1 MGNEITVQ
9 AGAQSLTTGYYGNEH
24 KRNPYLIYNL
34 VNWRDQS
41 ILFFLPT
48 LPQVHL
54 ITCGL
59 LGPTGLG
66 KTNPTTKHPLRLVLL
81 FIFLLAAPPYT
92 WAQGP
97 VIVPDAPDRPSA
109 AATAPSPDT
118 PATAANNAAPVPND
132 PSSNTNQLSPH
143 SSGADPNPSEAS
155 SNSSGADPSPSGASS
170 NSSEADPNPSP
181 AGPNPSEAG
190 PNSNDANLNPSKTES
205 NSNETASDSNGAASD
220 STVAPSQSPSG
231 PNSSPETTTAP
242 NESPSATGDP
252 AKTPGNPEPASSEP
266 IPSPDELEAR
276 GATIGKIE
284 FIVQDVFDTSNPK
297 ENNKLFRA
305 ANALHISTKHY
316 VIEEHIL
323 FKSGDPY
330 VHRTIEE
337 SERILR
343 SNEFLYDAKIRPIRY
358 HNNKVDIEV
367 LTRDV
372 WTLTGSVN
380 FQNKGGVRDTGFEIE
395 DQNLLGHGKRISLQ
409 RSRDADRS
417 ENLIEYY
424 DPLFTKERLQMTV
437 GYSNNSD
444 GWRKSFDLER
454 PFYSLD
460 SRWSFGVN
468 WDNSARTD
476 TLYRD
481 YEQYQRFNFR
491 ETVYGVFGG
500 YSMGLEHNRISRF
513 TLGFASEEVQISRN
527 SETDLTRPLP
537 PNRAVSYPWIGF
549 NRIDNHFIKAT
560 RVDLIERTEDIN
572 IGMEY
577 DVKVGASNRVFGAME
592 NRLIVEGFFTKGYRP
607 LRPDNLLLSSAKLT
621 GRLSNTHAENMLLE
635 TKARFFLPAAKHQV
649 NYARL
654 QFDVG
659 HDLDEDKQLLLG
671 GQNGLRGYPAN
682 YREGNRRF
690 LLNLERRFYGTHHL
704 WQLFYVGAAAFFDV
718 GSAWQNEARRDSNFE
733 ALRDYGLGLRLSSSR
748 SGRGQVLHFDL
759 AYALDGD
766 NSISKRQRILSIES
780 TF

>member
-1 MGNEITVQ
+1 MRNEITVQ

-34 VNWRDQS
+34 VNWRNQS

-48 LPQVHL
+48 LPQIHL

-81 FIFLLAAPPYT
+81 FIFLLAAPPYM

-97 VIVPDAPDRPSA
+97 VIAPNAPDRPSA
-109 AATAPSPDT
+109 ATTTPSPGT
-118 PATAANNAAPVPND
+118 PATAPNKAAPVLND
-132 PSSNTNQLSPH
+132 PSSNTNQVSPH
-143 SSGADPNPSEAS
+143 S
-155 SNSSGADPSPSGASS
+155 SGASS
-170 NSSEADPNPSP
+170 NSSEADSIS
-181 AGPNPSEAG
+181 SEA
-190 PNSNDANLNPSKTES
+190 
-205 NSNETASDSNGAASD
+205 ASDSSGAASD
-220 STVAPSQSPSG
+220 STVAPLQSPSG
-231 PNSSPETTTAP
+231 PNSTPETTTAP
-242 NESPSATGDP
+242 DESPSSAGDP
-252 AKTPGNPEPASSEP
+252 AKTPSNPEPTPSEP
-266 IPSPDELEAR
+266 IPSPEELEAR

-284 FIVQDVFDTSNPK
+284 FIIQDVFDTSNPK

-305 ANALHISTKHY
+305 ANALHISTKQY
-316 VIEEHIL
+316 VIEEQIL
-323 FKSGDPY
+323 FKTGDRY
-330 VHRTIEE
+330 VPRTIEE
-337 SERILR
+337 TERILR
-343 SNEFLYDAKIRPIRY
+343 SNEFLYDASIRAIRY
-358 HNNKVDIEV
+358 HNNQVDIEV

-380 FQNKGGVRDTGFEIE
+380 FQRKGGVSDTGFEIE

-409 RSRDADRS
+409 RSRDANRS

-468 WDNSARTD
+468 WDNSSRTD

-481 YEQYQRFNFR
+481 HEEYQHFNYR

-500 YSMGLEHNRISRF
+500 YSMGLEHNHISRF
-513 TLGFASEEVQISRN
+513 TLGFASEEVQISPN

-549 NRIDNHFIKAT
+549 NRIDNHFIKAK
-560 RVDLIERTEDIN
+560 RIDLIERTEDIN
-572 IGMEY
+572 IGTEY
-577 DVKVGASNRVFGAME
+577 DVKIGASNQVFGAME
-592 NRLIVEGFFTKGYRP
+592 NRLIIEGFVSKGNQP
-607 LRPDNLLLSSAKLT
+607 LRPDNLLLSSAKLS
-621 GRLSNTHAENMLLE
+621 GRLSNTHAENMLLA
-635 TKARFFLPAAKHQV
+635 TKARFFSPAAKHQV

-690 LLNLERRFYGTHHL
+690 LLNLERRFYGTHQL

-766 NSISKRQRILSIES
+766 DSISKRQRILSIES

>member
-1 MGNEITVQ
+1 MTNENTIQ
-9 AGAQSLTTGYYGNEH
+9 AGAQRLATGYYGNEH
-24 KRNPYLIYNL
+24 KRNPYLKYHL
-34 VNWRDQS
+34 VNGRGQS
-41 ILFFLPT
+41 ILFFLLT
-48 LPQVHL
+48 LPPVDPKIRGQGRTR
-54 ITCGL
+54 IGA
-59 LGPTGLG
+59 
-66 KTNPTTKHPLRLVLL
+66 TKSTAKHSVRLVLL
-81 FIFLLAAPPYT
+81 FIFLLTAASYT
-92 WAQGP
+92 WAQTPISAPSSPDGP
-97 VIVPDAPDRPSA
+97 RDSA
-109 AATAPSPDT
+109 APLTADIPEASATAPVAASP
-118 PATAANNAAPVPND
+118 AAND
-132 PSSNTNQLSPH
+132 PSSNTKAVP
-143 SSGADPNPSEAS
+143 P
-155 SNSSGADPSPSGASS
+155 
-170 NSSEADPNPSP
+170 NSSEAVPNS
-181 AGPNPSEAG
+181 SEA
-190 PNSNDANLNPSKTES
+190 
-205 NSNETASDSNGAASD
+205 ASTSNGAGSD
-220 STVAPSQSPSG
+220 SSGAESDSSEAASNSSDSAPDSTKSPSPSTSEPTSTVETPAAPNETQSPASG
-231 PNSSPETTTAP
+231 PATIPSHAEPAP
-242 NESPSATGDP
+242 NES
-252 AKTPGNPEPASSEP
+252 
-266 IPSPDELEAR
+266 IPSPEELEAR

-284 FIVQDVFDTSNPK
+284 FIVHDVFDTSNPK

-305 ANALHISTKHY
+305 ANALHISTKQY
-316 VIEEHIL
+316 VIEEQIL
-323 FKSGDPY
+323 FKTGDLY
-330 VHRTIEE
+330 LHRTIEE
-337 SERILR
+337 TERILR
-343 SNEFLYDAKIRPIRY
+343 SNGFLYDASIRPIRY
-358 HNNKVDIEV
+358 YNNQVDIEV

-380 FQNKGGVRDTGFEIE
+380 FQHKGGVSDTGFEIE
-395 DQNLLGHGKRISLQ
+395 DQNLLGHGKRFSLQ

-468 WDNSARTD
+468 WDNASRTD

-481 YEQYQRFNFR
+481 HEEYQHFNYR
-491 ETVYGVFGG
+491 ETTYGVFGG
-500 YSMGLEHNRISRF
+500 YSMGLEHNHISRV

-537 PNRAVSYPWIGF
+537 PNRAVSYPWVGF
-549 NRIDNHFIKAT
+549 NRIDNHFIKAK
-560 RVDLIERTEDIN
+560 RIDLIERTEDIN
-572 IGMEY
+572 IGTEY
-577 DVKVGASNRVFGAME
+577 DVKVGASNQVFGAME
-592 NRLIVEGFFTKGYRP
+592 NRLIIEGFVSKGTRP
-607 LRPDNLLLSSAKLT
+607 LRPDNLLLSSAKLS
-621 GRLSNTHAENMLLE
+621 GRLSNTHAENMLLA
-635 TKARFFLPAAKHQV
+635 TKARLFSPASKHQV

-759 AYALDGD
+759 AYAMDGD
-766 NSISKRQRILSIES
+766 DSISKRQRILSIES